1 MATPGNFTTLAASG
15 TVTFGLGA
23 TSGYYWTCSNSS
35 GDGLWAALPSVGNY
49 SSINLTA
56 GATIGKVW
64 QCTNT
69 VTGAGAWVSIASLST
84 GGALTVSND
93 TNITATLSGSNTTA
107 LFTPVTIN
115 LAWLG
120 TLAPGRGGTGYDGTG
135 MTLGDLLYA
144 SISSTMTRL
153 PGNTTSTR
161 KFLMSVGSGAAATA
175 PFWDVIQ
182 GSDIGNIITQFT
194 SAGFGIPAQNNSHIA
209 TSNRTGVAGVNYQIA
224 LGGVYT
230 AINTTT
236 EIKDLDITTTH
247 VSSSAGLTSSECI
260 CIENTI
266 NATLGT
272 IDEHC
277 GIHIHPGI
285 NIGGT
290 VTSAYGA
297 HITTPGYGTNRYALW
312 TEDITVGDATPYSLL
327 AVDANNKVTSIAPY
341 ADGFATYV
349 LTWTSGTTAPTWQV
363 PTGGGGGGSGITS
376 GTGTANQIL
385 LNGTTATQF
394 SASTFSL
401 SPTLIAPGSIRTT
414 TTMAIVSAID
424 STIGLLNGFT
434 FTGAA
439 NNYQA
444 YNSTGTISFTS
455 GSTTNTSAFSISNI
469 INTNGAT
476 ITTGAGIN
484 NSPTLRNM
492 SGTFTNAYTYYS
504 NPTVT
509 GTTNIGTYA
518 SIYCATPTSTGTIT
532 TAYTA
537 YFEAPPATASTGVAV
552 WTDSL
557 QVGGTANGVAAAG
570 SVKLGSASINAT
582 SLLAT
587 DSNKI
592 ITTTTS
598 TITPTF
604 AGLVLGT
611 ITGLLKAT
619 SGTIS
624 QATAGTD
631 YEAPITGGTTL
642 QYLRGDKS
650 LSTFSTDVR
659 AQISASGNLS
669 YTTGNVTLNTT
680 ITGLTSVAATT
691 FTGALTGNAS
701 TATALSTSGAANQF
715 WKNGNVWGQP
725 AQADISGLT
734 TASSPTFTGITLSG
748 ATGDTL
754 TYFNT
759 SKALTSVTLDSNL
772 TLTTGTLALNTT
784 VSGLTSISA
793 TTFTG
798 ALTGNASTATALS
811 TSGTANQFWKNG
823 NVWGQPT
830 QADISGLTTSS
841 SPSFTGLTIS
851 GLASGDVLAYFN
863 TSKALTA
870 VTLNSNL
877 TLTTG
882 TLALNTTIT
891 GLTSISA
898 TTFTGALTGNASTA
912 TALSTSGTT
921 NQFWKNGNTWAQPTQ
936 ADISGLTTSSSP
948 SFTGLTVSGLAT
960 GDVLA
965 YFNTSKALSAVTLSS
980 NLTLTTGTL
989 ALNTTITGL
998 TSVSS
1003 TTFVGALTG
1012 NASTATALST
1022 AGSANQFWK
1031 NGNVWAQPAQADING
1046 LTTAS
1051 SPSFTGV
1058 TVSGSTGDTL
1068 TYFNT
1073 SKGLASVTLSSNLTL
1088 TTGTLDTVQ
1097 GIQTTSNPQFNS
1109 LGIGTAASGTAGY
1122 ARINNVLGV
1131 GIAPAAN
1138 NILMVGGS
1146 ATATAVS
1153 FTANSIGA
1161 SVTGQASAISPTLYG
1176 SNYTGTY
1183 TFGATSTATG
1193 TLTSINVNQTQN
1205 SVSGPTTVNMYGINI
1220 NNTQATVSGPT
1231 TTSAYG
1237 LSVTPNTTAA
1247 TGTLAF
1253 YASVFSA
1260 AGTMTGT
1267 ITAAYGGYFNTP
1279 AGGSAKTA
1287 LYAADCAIGTT
1298 ATTPPTNGLLVAG
1311 PIKNTNISANTLTY
1325 ADASQQLASVTLNSN
1340 ITLTT
1345 GTLALNTT
1353 ISGLT
1358 SVSSTSF
1365 TGALTGNAS
1374 TATAL
1379 STSGTTNQFWKNG
1392 NVWGQPT
1399 QADISGLTT
1408 SSSPSF
1414 TGVTISGATGDT
1426 LTYFNTSKALT
1437 SVTLNSNLT
1446 LTTGTLALNTTI
1458 TGLTSV
1464 SSTTFVGAL
1473 TGNSSTA
1480 TALSTAG
1487 TTNQF
1492 WKNGNVWGQPTQAD
1506 ISGLTTSSSPSFTG
1520 VTISGATGDT
1530 LTYFNT
1536 SKALTSVTL
1545 NSNLTL
1551 TTGTLALNTTI
1562 SGLTSVSSTSF
1573 TGALTGN
1580 ASTATALSTSGSA
1593 NQFWKNGNTWAQP
1606 TQADISGLTTSS
1618 SPSFTGL
1625 NLSGATS
1632 YAPLIVDNLKNVVSV
1647 TTGMSNAGYILTSN
1661 GSGAAPTW
1669 QANAG
1674 GGGGGG
1680 VPSVTGTTNQILIN
1694 GATST
1699 VTSAATFTI
1708 DTTFV
1713 APGSISSTTT
1723 IGIVSAASAN
1733 TGLINGFTYS
1743 GVGGT
1748 NKTIETLNGSLSFSS
1763 TTTSLA
1769 AGLSITSAIGTTSN
1783 AVLTAAAGISNQPS
1797 FTANSSVNTSTFYGI
1812 YNNSTFTNTQA
1823 SSAFYATYNN
1833 CSITLT
1839 ANLSDYYGEYVG
1851 CSISSGTGTLSNMY
1865 GIYVDVL
1872 TKATGTVTIAYG
1884 SYTKVPTAG
1893 TTNIATYTDNLAI
1906 GTTGTAPPN
1915 NGLLVSGVIKNT
1927 NLSINTLTYADGSS
1941 QLASVTLNSNLT
1953 LTTGTLAFN
1962 TTISGLTSVSSTT
1975 FVGALT
1981 GNASTATALSTAGS
1995 ANQFWK
2001 NGNVWAQPAQAD
2013 ISGLTTS
2020 SSPSFTGV
2028 TVSGSTGDTLTY
2040 FNTSKALTSV
2050 TLNSNLTLT
2059 TGTLALN
2066 TTISGLT
2073 SVSSTTFVGALTGN
2087 ASTATALSTAGTTN
2101 QFWKNGNTWAQP
2113 TQADISGL
2121 TTSSSPSFTGVT
2133 VSGSTG
2139 DTLTYFNTSKS
2150 LTSVTLNSNLTL
2162 TTGTLA
2168 LNTTISGLT
2177 SVSSTTFVGAL
2188 TGNSS
2193 TATALS
2199 TAGTTNQF
2207 WKNGNVW
2214 AQPTQA
2220 DISGLTTSSSPSFTG
2235 VTVSGS
2241 TGDTLTYFNTS
2252 KGLTSVTLSSNLTL
2266 TTGTLDTVQGIQT
2279 TSNPQFNSLGIGTT
2293 ASGTAGY
2300 ARINARLGVAMAPS
2314 YPLDITGQS
2323 RLSSSLSIN
2332 NATPNT
2338 YTALDINTGFT
2349 ATGASSNNYGLNMS
2363 GTFIG
2368 TVFTGTSNIYGVNVS
2383 STLKLPSSATSECAS
2398 IKITPQFDANT
2409 FTIATAYG
2417 LYVATGTN
2425 ASGTV
2430 TVAYGS
2436 YVKVP
2441 TAGST
2446 NIASYTDNLAIGTT
2460 GTAPPANGLL
2470 VAGSIKNTN
2479 LSTGVLVYSDAST
2492 QLASVTLNSNL
2503 TLTTGTLALNTTISG
2518 LTSVSSTSFTGA
2530 LTGNASTATALST
2543 AGSANQF
2550 WKNGNVWAQP
2560 TQADISGLTTGSS
2573 PSFTGLTISGITG
2586 DTLTYF
2592 NTSKALA
2599 SVTLNSNLTLTTG
2612 TLALNTTI
2620 SGLTSVSATTFTGAL
2635 TGNASTATALSTA
2648 GSANQFWKNG
2658 NTWAQPTQADISG
2671 LTTSSSPSFTG
2682 VTVSGSTGDTLT
2694 YFNTSKA
2701 LTSVTLNSNLT
2712 LTTGTLALNTTISG
2726 LTSVS
2731 STGFTGAL
2739 TGNASTATAL
2749 STAGSANQFWKNGNV
2764 WAQPTQ
2770 ADISGLTTSS
2780 SPTFV
2785 GLTLTGF
2792 VSNLLWCNGSS
2803 VLSTVILSSNFAP
2816 GFVGTLDLI
2825 QDIQT
2830 TSTPRFA
2837 GLALG
2842 AAYNS
2847 LYGLYNNFSNA
2858 STTTSNYAGYY
2869 SNGTFTLATGVTN
2882 ALLSGMNVS
2891 NTFTTNNAGATL
2903 QIAAN
2908 IYSNPSFTNT
2918 SATSYAK
2925 GASIYLAQPTISGT
2939 VAAAYGIYNNS
2950 PVGATLNY
2958 GYLQTGTF
2966 TKTTDVGMYLNNT
2979 FTPAANSGTLYQL
2992 YLAPT
2997 FNSATNTITDA
3008 YCASFTPT
3016 FSVSS
3021 AVTNVYGLNVSITD
3035 TINSASILQNSYG
3048 IKVGTVANGSSS
3060 TAINNAYNLYLNGMT
3075 VSGSATI
3082 TNGYGIYNSVPTGAG
3097 TNIGHR
3103 QAGTFTKGFD
3113 MGLYISDTF
3122 TPTGGATSI
3131 YDLYLETTVNTTSGA
3146 IGTATAERIAATFST
3161 TSTSAFTTI
3170 YGSNMSVSNTFS
3182 AVATTTDSITLNISN
3197 AASGASAGIVTNMYG
3212 IKVNALTKS
3221 GSATVTNAYGGYF
3234 TAPTA
3239 GGTKNIAL
3247 FADDISLGSSVTAS
3261 TVMYLDANKKINSVA
3276 ANGNTAYV
3284 LTNTSPP
3291 TWAAAPGGGSG
3302 VPSVTGTTNQILIN
3316 GGTSAVTTAATFT
3329 IPSTFV
3335 APGTIQATSTMG
3347 VGTAPSTDF
3356 GIKTDFTYTGAI
3368 PLYIGGNYIGG
3379 TMTFNSGT
3387 PDTVAGLYNEPTFD
3401 FQTGVS
3407 TSYNT
3412 TGIYNAPWF
3421 KSNSSVGSNA
3431 WSGIYNAPYLT
3442 NNTQSDY
3449 YCGLYNWTKAVVV
3462 ADLTTFCGVDL
3473 STVVSPGS
3481 SGTVTDMYGLRVN
3494 ITVKS
3499 AGTVTTAYGAYIN
3512 NPTAGTSNIAL
3523 FAANANL
3530 NYAGVAPPSGGMI
3543 MSGKL
3548 GVGNNNPT
3556 NQLEVTGTARF
3567 SSSVICAT
3575 GALTTSAT
3583 DGFIYIPTCAG
3594 IPTGVPTS
3602 QTGTCAMAYDTTN
3615 NDLYIYDG
3623 AWQKST
3629 LNAASSSDTFETINN
3644 NNNCYPYS
3652 LTYDGSN
3659 RYSTITYTAP
3669 GGSIVK
3675 TFSYNGDGTINT
3687 IVLSGAGL
3695 PTITYTTKTYTYTS
3709 GSLTS
3714 VAYS

>member
-144 SISSTMTRL
+144 STSSTMTRL

-209 TSNRTGVAGVNYQIA
+209 TSSRTGVAGINYQIA

-230 AINTTT
+230 AINTTA
-236 EIKDLDITTTH
+236 EIRDLDITTTH
-247 VSSSAGLTSSECI
+247 VSSSAGLTSSEGI
-260 CIENTI
+260 CIENNV

-277 GIHIHPGI
+277 GIHIHPGT

-290 VTSAYGA
+290 VTSVYGA
-297 HITTPGYGTNRYALW
+297 HIAAPGYGTNRYALW

-484 NSPTLRNM
+484 NSPTLRNT

-537 YFEAPPATASTGVAV
+537 YFASPPTTASTSVAL

-557 QVGGTANGVAAAG
+557 QVGGTASGVAATG
-570 SVKLGSASINAT
+570 SVKLGSASINAS

-701 TATALSTSGAANQF
+701 TATALSTSG
-715 WKNGNVWGQP
+715 
-725 AQADISGLT
+725 
-734 TASSPTFTGITLSG
+734 
-748 ATGDTL
+748 
-754 TYFNT
+754 
-759 SKALTSVTLDSNL
+759 
-772 TLTTGTLALNTT
+772 
-784 VSGLTSISA
+784 
-793 TTFTG
+793 
-798 ALTGNASTATALS
+798 
-811 TSGTANQFWKNG
+811 TANQFWKNG

-863 TSKALTA
+863 TSKALAA

-891 GLTSISA
+891 GLTSVSSA
-898 TTFTGALTGNASTA
+898 SFTGALTGNASTA

-965 YFNTSKALSAVTLSS
+965 YFNTSKALSAVTLNS

-1031 NGNVWAQPAQADING
+1031 NGNVWAQPAQADISG
-1046 LTTAS
+1046 LTTSS

-1073 SKGLASVTLSSNLTL
+1073 SKALTSVTLSSNLTL

-1122 ARINNVLGV
+1122 ARINSVLGV

-1161 SVTGQASAISPTLYG
+1161 SITGQASAISPTLYG

-1193 TLTSINVNQTQN
+1193 TITSININQTQN

-1220 NNTQATVSGPT
+1220 NNTQAAVSGPT

-1379 STSGTTNQFWKNG
+1379 ST
-1392 NVWGQPT
+1392 
-1399 QADISGLTT
+1399 
-1408 SSSPSF
+1408 
-1414 TGVTISGATGDT
+1414 
-1426 LTYFNTSKALT
+1426 
-1437 SVTLNSNLT
+1437 
-1446 LTTGTLALNTTI
+1446 
-1458 TGLTSV
+1458 
-1464 SSTTFVGAL
+1464 
-1473 TGNSSTA
+1473 
-1480 TALSTAG
+1480 AG

-1520 VTISGATGDT
+1520 VTISGSTGDT

-1618 SPSFTGL
+1618 SPTFTGL

-1669 QANAG
+1669 QVNAG
-1674 GGGGGG
+1674 SGGGI
-1680 VPSVTGTTNQILIN
+1680 PSVTGTTNQILIN

-1851 CSISSGTGTLSNMY
+1851 GSISSGTGTLSNMY

-1953 LTTGTLAFN
+1953 LTTGTLALN

-2020 SSPSFTGV
+2020 SSPTFTGI
-2028 TVSGSTGDTLTY
+2028 TLSGATGDTLTY

-2066 TTISGLT
+2066 TTITGLT

-2087 ASTATALSTAGTTN
+2087 ASTATALST
-2101 QFWKNGNTWAQP
+2101 
-2113 TQADISGL
+2113 SG
-2121 TTSSSPSFTGVT
+2121 
-2133 VSGSTG
+2133 
-2139 DTLTYFNTSKS
+2139 
-2150 LTSVTLNSNLTL
+2150 
-2162 TTGTLA
+2162 A
-2168 LNTTISGLT
+2168 
-2177 SVSSTTFVGAL
+2177 
-2188 TGNSS
+2188 
-2193 TATALS
+2193 
-2199 TAGTTNQF
+2199 
-2207 WKNGNVW
+2207 
-2214 AQPTQA
+2214 
-2220 DISGLTTSSSPSFTG
+2220 
-2235 VTVSGS
+2235 
-2241 TGDTLTYFNTS
+2241 
-2252 KGLTSVTLSSNLTL
+2252 
-2266 TTGTLDTVQGIQT
+2266 
-2279 TSNPQFNSLGIGTT
+2279 
-2293 ASGTAGY
+2293 
-2300 ARINARLGVAMAPS
+2300 
-2314 YPLDITGQS
+2314 
-2323 RLSSSLSIN
+2323 
-2332 NATPNT
+2332 
-2338 YTALDINTGFT
+2338 
-2349 ATGASSNNYGLNMS
+2349 
-2363 GTFIG
+2363 
-2368 TVFTGTSNIYGVNVS
+2368 
-2383 STLKLPSSATSECAS
+2383 
-2398 IKITPQFDANT
+2398 
-2409 FTIATAYG
+2409 
-2417 LYVATGTN
+2417 
-2425 ASGTV
+2425 
-2430 TVAYGS
+2430 
-2436 YVKVP
+2436 
-2441 TAGST
+2441 
-2446 NIASYTDNLAIGTT
+2446 
-2460 GTAPPANGLL
+2460 
-2470 VAGSIKNTN
+2470 
-2479 LSTGVLVYSDAST
+2479 
-2492 QLASVTLNSNL
+2492 
-2503 TLTTGTLALNTTISG
+2503 
-2518 LTSVSSTSFTGA
+2518 
-2530 LTGNASTATALST
+2530 
-2543 AGSANQF
+2543 ANQF

-2560 TQADISGLTTGSS
+2560 TQSDISGLTTGSS
-2573 PSFTGLTISGITG
+2573 PSFTGLTISGI
-2586 DTLTYF
+2586 
-2592 NTSKALA
+2592 
-2599 SVTLNSNLTLTTG
+2599 
-2612 TLALNTTI
+2612 
-2620 SGLTSVSATTFTGAL
+2620 
-2635 TGNASTATALSTA
+2635 
-2648 GSANQFWKNG
+2648 
-2658 NTWAQPTQADISG
+2658 
-2671 LTTSSSPSFTG
+2671 
-2682 VTVSGSTGDTLT
+2682 TGDTLT

-3008 YCASFTPT
+3008 YCVSFTPT

-3481 SGTVTDMYGLRVN
+3481 SGTVTDMFGLRVN
-3494 ITVKS
+3494 LTVKS

-3629 LNAASSSDTFETINN
+3629 LNAAGSSDTFETINN

-3695 PTITYTTKTYTYTS
+3695 PTITYTTKTYTHTS